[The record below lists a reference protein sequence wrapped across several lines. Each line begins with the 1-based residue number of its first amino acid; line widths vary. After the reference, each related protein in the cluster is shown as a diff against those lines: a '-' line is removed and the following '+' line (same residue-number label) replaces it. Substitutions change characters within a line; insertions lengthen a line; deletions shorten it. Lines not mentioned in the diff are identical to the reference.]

1 MGRKYGRGK
10 YGAKTYDLGP
20 NVCPIEPWLPG
31 TIPEEIWTPI
41 PLVPTEV
48 WGSDVSIPAE
58 IWTPAAVVPG
68 GIWGAEAAKNKTW
81 VSEVDKTPIYQNECN
96 G

>member
-1 MGRKYGRGK
+1 LGRKYGRGK

-48 WGSDVSIPAE
+48 WGPETAL
-58 IWTPAAVVPG
+58 PPG
-68 GIWGAEAAKNKTW
+68 LWEPTVFAPVEVWGASSEKEKTW
-81 VSEVDKTPIYQNECN
+81 VAEVDKTPIYQNECN